1 MRTQRDL
8 TKKEKGS
15 TIVETTLVLLVFIIV
30 MVGIADF
37 ATFLHLHQAIAERT
51 RSVARTAVIDDL
63 NATAIS
69 NLIAY
74 GVATVSEDSK
84 LQGYFGL
91 SPSNIGVQILDR
103 GQTSQR
109 IVVTV
114 TNLSFPLISPLL
126 TQRGRNMP
134 IRIAVPLETP

>member
-1 MRTQRDL
+1 MRTQRDR
-8 TKKEKGS
+8 TKAEKGS
-15 TIVETTLVLLVFIIV
+15 TILESVLVLLVFIIV

-51 RSVARTAVIDDL
+51 RSVARTASIDDL
-63 NATAIS
+63 SAADIS

-74 GVATVSEDSK
+74 GAATVYQDPPPA
-84 LQGYFGL
+84 GYFGL
-91 SPSNIGVQILDR
+91 GASNIGVQILDR
-103 GQTSQR
+103 GQSSQR

-114 TNLSFPLISPLL
+114 TNLTFPLISPLL